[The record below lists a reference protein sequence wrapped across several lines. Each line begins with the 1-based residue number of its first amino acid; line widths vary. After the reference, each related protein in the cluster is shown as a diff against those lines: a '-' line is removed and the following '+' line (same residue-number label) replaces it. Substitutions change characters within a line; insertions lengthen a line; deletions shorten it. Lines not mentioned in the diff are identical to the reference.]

1 MDGIHQRRFRNC
13 IEEPESVTVV
23 RMNGGNGMNASVK
36 KEENMNA
43 NQVIKEQ
50 LTRFSDPEPGMSE
63 QEREKYHQNIL
74 AKIESGKKLSSQELA
89 YLRANDPRAYQKA
102 RRMEQKRQWLEQQMK
117 KCKSKQEVREVVE
130 DAIGHVSEKD
140 PDRDAIIATYQD
152 AYQEF
157 RKTARYRRLP
167 DTRKEAEEEEKQGK
181 RRSQPL
187 EEGDSEEFARTPLS
201 EVYDALPVF
210 DTVG

>member
-1 MDGIHQRRFRNC
+1 
-13 IEEPESVTVV
+13 
-23 RMNGGNGMNASVK
+23 
-36 KEENMNA
+36 
-43 NQVIKEQ
+43 
-50 LTRFSDPEPGMSE
+50 MSE
-63 QEREKYHQNIL
+63 QERERYHQNIL

-89 YLRANDPRAYQKA
+89 YLRVNDPMAYQKA

-130 DAIGHVSEKD
+130 NAITHVSEKD
-140 PDRDAIIATYQD
+140 PDRDAIIATYQE

-181 RRSQPL
+181 RKSQAF
-187 EEGDSEEFARTPLS
+187 EGDSAELARTPLS
-201 EVYDALPVF
+201 EIYDALPVF

>member
-1 MDGIHQRRFRNC
+1 M
-13 IEEPESVTVV
+13 
-23 RMNGGNGMNASVK
+23 
-36 KEENMNA
+36 
-43 NQVIKEQ
+43 
-50 LTRFSDPEPGMSE
+50 
-63 QEREKYHQNIL
+63 
-74 AKIESGKKLSSQELA
+74 
-89 YLRANDPRAYQKA
+89 
-102 RRMEQKRQWLEQQMK
+102 
-117 KCKSKQEVREVVE
+117 VE

-157 RKTARYRRLP
+157 RKTTRYRRLP

-181 RRSQPL
+181 RRLQTL
-187 EEGDSEEFARTPLS
+187 EEDTEGLARTPLS

>member
-1 MDGIHQRRFRNC
+1 M
-13 IEEPESVTVV
+13 PY
-23 RMNGGNGMNASVK
+23 
-36 KEENMNA
+36 
-43 NQVIKEQ
+43 
-50 LTRFSDPEPGMSE
+50 RFSDPEPGMSE
-63 QEREKYHQNIL
+63 QERERYHQNIL

-89 YLRANDPRAYQKA
+89 YLRVNDPMAYQKA

-130 DAIGHVSEKD
+130 NAITHVSEKD
-140 PDRDAIIATYQD
+140 PDRDAIIATYQE

-181 RRSQPL
+181 RKSQAF
-187 EEGDSEEFARTPLS
+187 EGDSAELARTPLS
-201 EVYDALPVF
+201 EIYDALPVF

>member
-1 MDGIHQRRFRNC
+1 
-13 IEEPESVTVV
+13 
-23 RMNGGNGMNASVK
+23 MNASVK
-36 KEENMNA
+36 KEESINA

-74 AKIESGKKLSSQELA
+74 AKIESGKKLSSQEMA

-130 DAIGHVSEKD
+130 DAITHVSEKD
-140 PDRDAIIATYQD
+140 PDRDAIIATYQE

-167 DTRKEAEEEEKQGK
+167 ETRKDAEEEEKQGK

-187 EEGDSEEFARTPLS
+187 EEGNPEELARTPLS

>member
-1 MDGIHQRRFRNC
+1 
-13 IEEPESVTVV
+13 
-23 RMNGGNGMNASVK
+23 MNASVK

-187 EEGDSEEFARTPLS
+187 EEGDPEELARTPLS

>member
-1 MDGIHQRRFRNC
+1 
-13 IEEPESVTVV
+13 
-23 RMNGGNGMNASVK
+23 MNASVK
-36 KEENMNA
+36 KEGTIHV

-50 LTRFSDPEPGMSE
+50 LARFSDPEPGMSE
-63 QEREKYHQNIL
+63 QDREKYHQNIL

-117 KCKSKQEVREVVE
+117 KCKSKQEVREVVG
-130 DAIGHVSEKD
+130 DAITHVSEKD
-140 PDRDAIIATYQD
+140 PDRNAIVATYQE

-157 RKTARYRRLP
+157 RKTAKYRRLP

-181 RRSQPL
+181 RKSRIVDD
-187 EEGDSEEFARTPLS
+187 GDFAEIDRTPLS

>member
-1 MDGIHQRRFRNC
+1 
-13 IEEPESVTVV
+13 
-23 RMNGGNGMNASVK
+23 MNASVK
-36 KEENMNA
+36 KEENINA

-89 YLRANDPRAYQKA
+89 YLRVNDPMAYQKA

-130 DAIGHVSEKD
+130 NAITHVSEKD
-140 PDRDAIIATYQD
+140 PDRDAIIATYQE

-181 RRSQPL
+181 RKSQAF
-187 EEGDSEEFARTPLS
+187 EGDPAELARTPLS
-201 EVYDALPVF
+201 EIYDALPVF